1 MRVQLFSKLAI
12 AAAACLLV
20 SSTAP
25 ADEQEFA
32 GNYQLISATR
42 KILDT
47 GEVED
52 TFGKQPKGLAIY
64 EKDGRFLLLITY
76 DGRPKPE
83 SIEKMTDQQR
93 AELLRTM
100 TAYGGTYT
108 FDGSKVVHHIDLSWN
123 EVWAGTTNIRDVR
136 RDGDRIIYTTRPAP
150 FASDG
155 KMSVVTLVWEK
166 LK

>member
-64 EKDGRFLLLITY
+64 GKEGRFSFSS
-76 DGRPKPE
+76 P
-83 SIEKMTDQQR
+83 MT
-93 AELLRTM
+93 
-100 TAYGGTYT
+100 GGPSRNR
-108 FDGSKVVHHIDLSWN
+108 SK
-123 EVWAGTTNIRDVR
+123 R
-136 RDGDRIIYTTRPAP
+136 
-150 FASDG
+150 
-155 KMSVVTLVWEK
+155 
-166 LK
+166 